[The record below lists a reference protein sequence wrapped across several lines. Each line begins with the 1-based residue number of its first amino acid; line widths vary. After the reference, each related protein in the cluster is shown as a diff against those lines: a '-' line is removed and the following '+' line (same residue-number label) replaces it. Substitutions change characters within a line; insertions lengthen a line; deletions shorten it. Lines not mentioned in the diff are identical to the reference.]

1 MPTASLP
8 PCPRVPSLPP
18 GRRRRVRLFTDETAA
33 AVAAPLRVACVPHSQ
48 VHGGGGFFV
57 YLEDRYVSIASCPSA
72 SLSRS
77 PWFIWSPAR
86 RSNGARGP
94 LHLAP
99 PPSSP
104 PLGTCSAFTCG
115 IAGGSLRLHL
125 HSVAALRWQ
134 EDSAS
139 YHHTIRSATASQI
152 HSLGHHRRRCTAKS
166 IASDLPGFTRSVY
179 KRDHA
184 LITPESYV
192 FSPLPDW
199 VNTLGAYLISPAIGA
214 HFTMYLANMKG
225 VREVVLRF
233 EEEEA
238 EVLERKEVAFR
249 LIAEKVVKVR
259 NATARQVRSLSEFL
273 KIMKRD
279 WREQGAQLKTRIN
292 TKLFCCQAAV
302 VVLVRSNGLT
312 WGQLLPVLLIP
323 LKPLVVSTCSQADM
337 TGSSP
342 GTLFEAVV
350 KLSCEIIEFGW
361 TKDRALV
368 DTFIMRLAAYVRERN
383 DYEEPGPRDVPM
395 HCFIRRNKKN
405 STFYLYLSLT
415 QDVAIDQDAGY
426 EKPLIARLTIK
437 PGKIASLA
445 KSIRTLANMEDPI
458 NQILKKTQVADDLVL
473 QKTSC
478 PLGVLLIVF
487 ESRPD
492 ALVQVII
499 GSVPC
504 NVGEKLIGLVTKRD
518 EIADLLKL
526 MMSLIMSFR
535 EDVISWFL
543 RSRHQLRFQFLG
555 MLLDDGID
563 LVIPRGSNK
572 LVFQIKAST
581 KIPVLGHADGICHVY
596 IDKSADMDMAK
607 RIVMDAKID
616 YPAACN
622 AMTKGADK
630 VKKGGQEAHGNCEE
644 DVSTL
649 NQSNEKQLQEPSQFS
664 YMLPEHLVRTKSEP
678 RSYIYIILTPNNL
691 SKNPIFLISR
701 TYS

>member
-1 MPTASLP
+1 MEHKALP
-8 PCPRVPSLPP
+8 L
-18 GRRRRVRLFTDETAA
+18 
-33 AVAAPLRVACVPHSQ
+33 
-48 VHGGGGFFV
+48 
-57 YLEDRYVSIASCPSA
+57 
-72 SLSRS
+72 
-77 PWFIWSPAR
+77 
-86 RSNGARGP
+86 
-94 LHLAP
+94 
-99 PPSSP
+99 
-104 PLGTCSAFTCG
+104 
-115 IAGGSLRLHL
+115 
-125 HSVAALRWQ
+125 
-134 EDSAS
+134 
-139 YHHTIRSATASQI
+139 
-152 HSLGHHRRRCTAKS
+152 K
-166 IASDLPGFTRSVY
+166 DLPGFTLSVY

-238 EVLERKEVAFR
+238 EALERKEVAFR

-259 NATARQVRSLSEFL
+259 NAAARQVRSLSEFL
-273 KIMKRD
+273 KIRKRD

-302 VVLVRSNGLT
+302 VVLVTVSRG
-312 WGQLLPVLLIP
+312 GQLLPVLLIP
-323 LKPLVVSTCSQADM
+323 LKPLVVSPCSQADM

-368 DTFIMRLAAYVRERN
+368 DTFIMCLAAYVRERN
-383 DYEEPGPRDVPM
+383 DHEEPGPRDVPM

-415 QDVAIDQDAGY
+415 QADVAIDQDAGY
-426 EKPLIARLTIK
+426 EKPLVARLTIK
-437 PGKIASLA
+437 LGKIASLA
-445 KSIRTLANMEDPI
+445 KIIRTLANMEDPI
-458 NQILKKTQVADDLVL
+458 NQILKKR
-473 QKTSC
+473 
-478 PLGVLLIVF
+478 GVLLIVF

-504 NVGEKLIGLVTKRD
+504 NVGEKLIGLVTTRD

-526 MMSLIMSFR
+526 MMSLMMSFR

-543 RSRHQLRFQFLG
+543 RSRHQLRFQFFG
-555 MLLDDGID
+555 MLLDDVISRGRNKLVSQIKASTKIPVLGHADLLKLDDGID

-622 AMTKGADK
+622 AMTKGTDK
-630 VKKGGQEAHGNCEE
+630 VKKGGQEVHGNCEE

-664 YMLPEHLVRTKSEP
+664 YMLPEYLVRTKSES
-678 RSYIYIILTPNNL
+678 RSYIYIIQTPNNL